1 MCNRGNKNE
10 TESDGFK
17 CVIEGIR
24 MRLRAMDLN
33 VCNRGNKS

>member
-1 MCNRGNKNE
+1 M
-10 TESDGFK
+10 

-33 VCNRGNKS
+33 VCNRGNKNETESDGFKCV